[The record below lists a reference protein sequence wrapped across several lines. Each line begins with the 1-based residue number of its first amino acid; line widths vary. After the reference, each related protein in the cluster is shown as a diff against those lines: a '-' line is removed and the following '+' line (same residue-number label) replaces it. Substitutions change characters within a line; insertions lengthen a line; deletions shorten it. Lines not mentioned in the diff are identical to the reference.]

1 MVYNVRMK
9 VILASKSPR
18 RKQILSEMGVDFEI
32 VPAVSP
38 ETVDYTLE
46 KSKIAEAIALHK
58 AREIAGTH
66 EDALVIGADTIVVFN
81 DQILQKPKDDADER
95 RMLDTLSGK
104 THIVYTGYAVIY
116 KGKTIS
122 GTDTTKVTF
131 NELTEELKDGY
142 VKSGLGLDK
151 AGGYGIQDG
160 YDFVKNFDGSYYN
173 VMGLPKEKLT
183 EILIGLKLL

>member
-1 MVYNVRMK
+1 
-9 VILASKSPR
+9 
-18 RKQILSEMGVDFEI
+18 MGVDFEI
-32 VPAVSP
+32 IPAVSP

-81 DQILQKPKDDADER
+81 DRILQKPKDDADER